1 MKAVRKP
8 VCGLVVVDLNGGK
21 LVTLF
26 DRFRILTDHR
36 LGKRH
41 ADLGAFRTNALQ
53 GEQVSHGRVLLCPE
67 VAVRG
72 RDIWTCRVPQG
83 EGSASSTH
91 AQRCTCPCG
100 ESHGDF
106 SMNFPAS
113 LPRYAEVTR
122 PAFLE

>member
-1 MKAVRKP
+1 MPAISVRAPVAMALIGTERMEEGITLATLVHAGSDGVTPRPFGGLHPMKAVRKP

-26 DRFRILTDHR
+26 DRFRILTDHG

-53 GEQVSHGRVLLCPE
+53 GEQVSHWQVLLCAD

-72 RDIWTCRVPQG
+72 RDI
-83 EGSASSTH
+83 
-91 AQRCTCPCG
+91 
-100 ESHGDF
+100 
-106 SMNFPAS
+106 
-113 LPRYAEVTR
+113 
-122 PAFLE
+122 